1 MNTLELTKKLFE
13 MAENQTKYE
22 MNWCTSIIN
31 AIICQYMTKSEYM
44 EEDAINTMQGFID
57 GGVLVW

>member
-44 EEDAINTMQGFID
+44 EEHAIATFKGFLES
-57 GGVLVW
+57 GVLVW